1 MVTFKHKGS
10 FKKTLNFL
18 DKALGRSYKSLLD
31 KYGRRGVQALRNAT
45 PQDTGLTTNS
55 WDYEI
60 VETSKTLKLV
70 FTNSNIVDGIPV
82 AILLQHGHATRSGYF
97 IEGVD
102 YMNPALKPIF
112 ESLANEAWR
121 EITRG

>member
-1 MVTFKHKGS
+1 MLVVRLIIRPYVVLSGS
-10 FKKTLNFL
+10 
-18 DKALGRSYKSLLD
+18 R
-31 KYGRRGVQALRNAT
+31 
-45 PQDTGLTTNS
+45 
-55 WDYEI
+55 
-60 VETSKTLKLV
+60 
-70 FTNSNIVDGIPV
+70 FTENIVDGIPV

-112 ESLANEAWR
+112 EALANEAWR